1 MELIDP
7 VVREYCPITE
17 VMRCIHIRLLCVQE
31 DPADRPIT
39 ALVVIM
45 LSSNSPTL
53 PLPQPLPL
61 PLPPSVA
68 HRAEPQKTAVELD
81 APTMG
86 SVESNVRII
95 TINEIIVSE
104 LDSRW

>member
-17 VMRCIHIRLLCVQE
+17 VMRCIHIGLLCVQE
-31 DPADRPIT
+31 DPTDRPIT

-45 LSSNSPTL
+45 VSSDSPTL
-53 PLPQPLPL
+53 PLPQ

-86 SVESNVRII
+86 SVESNVRIV